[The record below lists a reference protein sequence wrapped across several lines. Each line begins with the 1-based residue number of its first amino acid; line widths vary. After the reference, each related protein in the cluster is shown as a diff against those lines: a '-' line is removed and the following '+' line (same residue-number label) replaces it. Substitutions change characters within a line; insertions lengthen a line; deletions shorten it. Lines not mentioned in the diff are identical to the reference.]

1 MNSRIDKNIDDAL
14 FDFYLKADKEI
25 IDNVIKDNIQNYE
38 QYSKRKKQIAFI
50 TKAIAKQKHNNEL
63 LELANQL
70 KDAINKDIENPISY
84 LKANYQN
91 NFSPMFFRSLE
102 SLSKEDIILMIKDN
116 NLIEL
121 LEKLEKDGK
130 VD

>member
-1 MNSRIDKNIDDAL
+1 MSARINKNIDDAL
-14 FDFYLKADKEI
+14 FDFYLNADQETI
-25 IDNVIKDNIQNYE
+25 NDLVKDTVQNFERYA
-38 QYSKRKKQIAFI
+38 KKKKQLAFM
-50 TKAIAKQKHNNEL
+50 TKAIAKQKHNKEL

-70 KDAINKDIENPISY
+70 KDAINKNIEKPVSY
-84 LKANYQN
+84 LKQNFQN

-102 SLSKEDIILMIKDN
+102 SLSKDDIISMIKDN

-130 VD
+130 ID

>member
-14 FDFYLKADKEI
+14 FDFYLNADKETI
-25 IDNVIKDNIQNYE
+25 NDVVKDNIQNYE
-38 QYSKRKKQIAFI
+38 QYSKKKKQIAFI
-50 TKAIAKQKHNNEL
+50 TKAIAKQMHNNEL

-70 KDAINKDIENPISY
+70 KDAINKDIEKPISY

-121 LEKLEKDGK
+121 LEKLEKDCK

>member
-1 MNSRIDKNIDDAL
+1 
-14 FDFYLKADKEI
+14 
-25 IDNVIKDNIQNYE
+25 
-38 QYSKRKKQIAFI
+38 
-50 TKAIAKQKHNNEL
+50 
-63 LELANQL
+63 
-70 KDAINKDIENPISY
+70 
-84 LKANYQN
+84 
-91 NFSPMFFRSLE
+91 MFFRSLE